1 MNKSIRSFKQGAQAG
16 FTLIELVVVI
26 VILGI
31 LAATA
36 IPKFVDM
43 ASDARVAKMNAVKG
57 ALQTGAA
64 LFHAQWLI
72 NGSPANIAGAG
83 TVSME
88 GVNIPYFNGYPDVGG
103 DGLTNTATSAPNSG
117 ITLASGNLADYDITT
132 TAATA
137 TVLTVLP
144 DASHT
149 ACKVTYTQATGTAPA
164 VVDATAVT
172 TANCK

>member
-43 ASDARVAKMNAVKG
+43 ATDARIAKMNAVKG
-57 ALQTGAA
+57 ALQSGAA

-72 NGSPANIAGAG
+72 GGSPANVAGAG
-83 TVSME
+83 TIAME
-88 GVNIPYFNGYPDVGG
+88 GVNIPYFTGYPDVGG
-103 DGLTNTATSAPNSG
+103 DGLTDTAVSAASSG
-117 ITLASGNLADYDITT
+117 ITLAAGGLADYNITKVP
-132 TAATA
+132 ATIN
-137 TVLTVLP
+137 VLTVLP
-144 DASHT
+144 DDT
-149 ACKVTYTQATGTAPA
+149 RTTCMVTYTQATATSPA
-164 VVDATAVT
+164 LVDASAVT
-172 TANCK
+172 AANCK